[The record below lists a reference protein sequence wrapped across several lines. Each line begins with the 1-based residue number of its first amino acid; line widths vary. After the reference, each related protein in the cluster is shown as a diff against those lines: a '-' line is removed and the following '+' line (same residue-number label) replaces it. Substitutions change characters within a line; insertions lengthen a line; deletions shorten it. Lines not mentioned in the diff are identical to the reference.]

1 MRAIKTLADVQIILN
16 QLLNWQSNKDS
27 KDWDFHGLRIKNA
40 SPSKDPND
48 YVVRSELHPTALAAP
63 PVTSAPQTQKQASN
77 PPPVSGPQS
86 GSGDEQDYT
95 AVFSIDGPTN
105 GYETPAYVGGR
116 NRDGVFIDVW
126 VTANGP
132 PTINPASMNFNVNG
146 QPLLTADVQIP
157 AGSTAVVHSSKLAS
171 PLPVM
176 GLDTKLTMK
185 VNTASGVT
193 FLSGGIVVRR
203 NKNART

>member
-1 MRAIKTLADVQIILN
+1 MRAIKSLADVQIILN

-48 YVVRSELHPTALAAP
+48 YVIRSELHPTALAAP
-63 PVTSAPQTQKQASN
+63 PVSSAPQTQAQVSN
-77 PPPVSGPQS
+77 PPPPTNI
-86 GSGDEQDYT
+86 GDAEQDYT
-95 AVFSIDGPTN
+95 IVFSVDAPTN
-105 GYETPAYVGGR
+105 GYETPPYIGGS

-126 VTANGP
+126 VACNGAP
-132 PTINPASMNFNVNG
+132 VTNPTSINFSVNG
-146 QPLLTADVQIP
+146 QTFLTSDIQIP
-157 AGSTAVVHSSKLAS
+157 AGTKGPVHSTLFIS

-176 GLDTKLTMK
+176 GLDTKVTMV
-185 VNTASGVT
+185 VNTASSVT
-193 FLSGGIVVRR
+193 ALSGGIVVRR